1 MTALAPLAA
10 APLAALWTQATPQA
24 VAVLAPADLVG
35 GEAVWMLLLGVSG
48 ATGTPAPA
56 PLGMMAGAPLAAP
69 DRPADVPSDAPE
81 IRVSDRGWIGE
92 PDDLAAPNL
101 IWAARMMEPP
111 ALEFTLPVLPESARR
126 RVATAGEVLLANGDG
141 ALDYLA
147 GDWRVGGQP
156 VTLLRGPHRRP
167 RHAPFAEFVEVAR
180 LRARGAA
187 SGTSRLALPLRDPG
201 ADLSV
206 PLAPLYAG
214 AGGAEGGS
222 DLAGAPKPVLY
233 GIKRRIEPVLVDPA
247 RYIYQIHDGAIEE
260 VIAVRDRGAPLTDV
274 GDSLS
279 YAALESFVPGAG
291 EFRTCRSA
299 GMVRVE
305 PAGADGVS
313 LLTVDARG
321 ATAFGGYSAGT
332 PASIARKLLLGPGG
346 LSAAALVQDA
356 FGAWPVGEAGLY
368 LIGGTVA
375 EAMDALAAGV
385 AGWWGADRMGRYDGG
400 QATAPEGM
408 GAAWVI
414 QPWMLRAP
422 PEEAG
427 TPDAPRWRT
436 TVGYAAPGRVMRAE
450 DLAGS
455 VSTADRDAWGK
466 EFQPAV
472 AFDATVRATYP
483 QADEAPN
490 LISVFDQEGDAA
502 ALATQLQGL
511 HGVPR
516 RTWRVALNRAG
527 LAVQPG
533 TALRLI
539 WPRHG
544 LTSGR
549 TLLARGISIRG
560 DRAELLLWG

>member
-1 MTALAPLAA
+1 MSALAPFSA
-10 APLAALWTQATPQA
+10 APLSALWTQATPETA
-24 VAVLAPADLVG
+24 AVLGPADLVG
-35 GEAVWMLLLGVSG
+35 GEAVWMLRLGVGG
-48 ATGTPAPA
+48 ATGEPAPA
-56 PLGMMAGAPLAAP
+56 PLGMMAGGPFGAP
-69 DRPADVPSDAPE
+69 DRPADLAGTAPE

-92 PDDLAAPNL
+92 PDDAAAPNQM
-101 IWAARMMEPP
+101 WPARMMEAP
-111 ALEFTLPVLPESARR
+111 ALEYLLPVLPEASRR
-126 RVATAGEVLLANGDG
+126 RVVTVGEVRLANGDG

-147 GDWRVGGQP
+147 GDWRVRGQP

-167 RHAPFAEFVEVAR
+167 RHAALSDFVVVAR

-187 SGTSRLALPLRDPG
+187 SGTVRLTLPVQDPG

-214 AGGAEGGS
+214 TGGAEGS
-222 DLAGAPKPVLY
+222 ADLAGTPKPVLF

-247 RYIYQIHDGAIEE
+247 RYIYQIHDGAIED
-260 VIAVRDRGAPLTDV
+260 VLAVRDRGAPLTDV

-279 YAALESFVPGAG
+279 YAALEAFVPSAG
-291 EFRTCRSA
+291 QYRTCLAA

-305 PAGADGVS
+305 PAGSGGVS

-321 ATAFGGYSAGT
+321 STAQGGYSAGT

-346 LSAAALVQDA
+346 LSASALVDDA
-356 FGAWPVGEAGLY
+356 FGSWPVGEAGLY
-368 LIGGTVA
+368 LRGGTVA
-375 EAMDALAAGV
+375 QAMDALAAGV
-385 AGWWGADRMGRYDGG
+385 AGWWGADRLGQYDGS
-400 QATAPEGM
+400 QVAAPEGV
-408 GAAWVI
+408 APAWVI

-422 PEEAG
+422 PEEGGA
-427 TPDAPRWRT
+427 PNPPRWRT

-455 VSTADRDAWGK
+455 VSAADRDAWGK
-466 EFQPAV
+466 EYLPAV

-483 QADEAPN
+483 LAEEAPD
-490 LISVFDQEGDAA
+490 LISVFDQESDAA
-502 ALATQLQGL
+502 ALAASLQAL

-516 RTWRVALNRAG
+516 REWRVPINRAG

-533 TALRLI
+533 SALRLT

-544 LTSGR
+544 LAGGR